1 MSRAAEQEVKSTAV
15 GANLIEEEKMEIGGV
30 KWEVYSYYAKSIGV
44 LFTSGTFLL
53 YAVYQGFSLGSNIWL
68 SEWSTDPR
76 AATDTSVQNMYLAV
90 YGVLGIFQVSQYYF
104 VCLFVFLFALM
115 SIPVTKSLIMYMH
128 FVLNRNIVY

>member
-1 MSRAAEQEVKSTAV
+1 MAKAAEQEVKSTAV

-68 SEWSTDPR
+68 SKWSTDPR
-76 AATDTSVQNMYLAV
+76 AAMDTSVQNMYLAV
-90 YGVLGIFQVSQYYF
+90 YGVLGIFQVRGSSKTTLRRF
-104 VCLFVFLFALM
+104 WLFWTTYP
-115 SIPVTKSLIMYMH
+115 PVLTCSTL
-128 FVLNRNIVY
+128 